1 MLGDIYHTVRIEI
14 QTHNRIVRFGLS
26 GLLLNAETVAVLVKF
41 CHTVALRIV
50 DIITEDGGL
59 TFLFCILYSLFQH
72 TRKTTAVENVVA
84 QYQTSTVVA
93 DKLLANDK
101 GLSQTVG

>member
-1 MLGDIYHTVRIEI
+1 MLGNIYHTVRIEV
-14 QTHNRIVRFGLS
+14 QTHDGIVRFGLG
-26 GLLLNAETVAVLVKF
+26 GLLLDAQTVAVLVEF
-41 CHTVALRIV
+41 CYTIALWVV

-59 TFLFCILYSLFQH
+59 TFLFSILYSLFQH